1 MMNNNNNNNP
11 NNNNHSSTRPFD
23 NTAPSTRFAPT
34 QSSPS
39 LSSSSDTISIGS
51 LNVRGL
57 NNRTK
62 FDALLDDIML
72 ADLSIL
78 AMQETHLPEI
88 TATCSFKDYL
98 AQHSLTSTKHSY
110 WSYDPADNY
119 GGVGFIVFSF
129 VSKYIQK
136 VHRCKSLF
144 IALNLFLPARKLKL
158 INIYGYQRADFNSKG
173 RALQQ
178 HIIQHIKDAE
188 VSGFTVI
195 ISGDFNLDPSTYMDA
210 LIAGRNYPQHFG
222 LI

>member
-11 NNNNHSSTRPFD
+11 NNNNHSSTCPFN
-23 NTAPSTRFAPT
+23 NTAPSTRFAPA

-39 LSSSSDTISIGS
+39 LSYTSDTISISS

-62 FDALLDDIML
+62 FDALLDDIIL
-72 ADLSIL
+72 ADLSVL
-78 AMQETHLPEI
+78 ALQETRLPKV

-110 WSYDPADNY
+110 WSYDPSDNY
-119 GGVGFIVFSF
+119 GGVGFIVSSF

-136 VHRCKSLF
+136 VHRLKSRF
-144 IALNLFLPARKLKL
+144 IALDLFLPAKKLKL
-158 INIYGYQRADFNSKG
+158 INIYGHQRADFNSKG

-178 HIIQHIKDAE
+178 HVFQHIKDAE
-188 VSGFTVI
+188 ASGFTVI
-195 ISGDFNLDPSTYMDA
+195 ISGDFNLDPSTYIDA
-210 LIAGRNYPQHFG
+210 LTAGR
-222 LI
+222 